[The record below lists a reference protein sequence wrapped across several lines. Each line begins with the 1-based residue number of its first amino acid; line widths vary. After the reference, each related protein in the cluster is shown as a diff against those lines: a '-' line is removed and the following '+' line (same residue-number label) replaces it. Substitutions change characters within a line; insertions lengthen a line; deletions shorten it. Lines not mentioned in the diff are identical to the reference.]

1 MRMETEYLVTAET
14 EEAIQAIAS
23 VWGYE
28 FAKIDG
34 CSFEVEGE
42 DSQIFDIME
51 RVMKTVHWMEN
62 GGKKENFRVV
72 GLGDTDY
79 DATVF
84 SIEYDGKEP
93 LIKASCAEPEE
104 NEERYYRFLEADYM
118 IIFCGRRYRSNT
130 CVFSCGHGGFC
141 FCGKRK
147 DAKCCGDCSVRFVR
161 NTSHLCDDLI

>member
-104 NEERYYRFLEADYM
+104 NEERYYRFLEADYDE
-118 IIFCGRRYRSNT
+118 IPKLLKRNKNRTFKQAIKDELPL
-130 CVFSCGHGGFC
+130 GGFLDVSYEEW
-141 FCGKRK
+141 R
-147 DAKCCGDCSVRFVR
+147 DSVL
-161 NTSHLCDDLI
+161 NA